1 MFGYVISREVICI
14 ANNKKKTQMS
24 LDEFLADFSAES
36 SGSGLRPK
44 WTPERDE
51 VHTCTVT
58 SQATVTN
65 DFGEST
71 MLTVQRESSDEEE
84 VWFLAGFENRDWD
97 RLEVASFPV
106 SIRFARVQETSGKT
120 GNPVNRLRVIIL

>member
-1 MFGYVISREVICI
+1 
-14 ANNKKKTQMS
+14 MS

-44 WTPERDE
+44 WTPERDA
-51 VHTCTVT
+51 VHSCTVT

-71 MLTVQRESSDEEE
+71 MLTVSRESSDEEE

-97 RLEVASFPV
+97 RLDVGTFPV
-106 SIRFARVQETSGKT
+106 SIQFARTQETAKS
-120 GNPVNRLRVIIL
+120 GNPVNRLRVKIV